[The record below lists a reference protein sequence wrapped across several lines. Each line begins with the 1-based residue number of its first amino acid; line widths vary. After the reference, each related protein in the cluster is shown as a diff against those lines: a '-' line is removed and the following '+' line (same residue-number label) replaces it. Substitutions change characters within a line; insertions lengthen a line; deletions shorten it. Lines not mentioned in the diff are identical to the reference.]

1 MGRTVI
7 HGVKIMRDRDEP
19 LYMISIVAQMLS
31 IHPQT
36 LRLYEREGLIKPSR
50 TDGNTRL
57 YSHRDVDKLQ
67 LILRLTR
74 ELGVNLAGVEVILGM
89 REKMK
94 EMQEQIENLEREVAE
109 ASEQQPKQVESDS
122 EKALVKNSP
131 GKIIKVDI
139 KTE

>member
-1 MGRTVI
+1 
-7 HGVKIMRDRDEP
+7 MRDRDEP

-57 YSHRDVDKLQ
+57 YSHRDVDMLQ

-94 EMQEQIENLEREVAE
+94 EMQEQIENLAREVAK
-109 ASEQQPKQVESDS
+109 ATEQRSKQVESDS

-139 KTE
+139 RTE

>member
-1 MGRTVI
+1 
-7 HGVKIMRDRDEP
+7 MRNRDEP
-19 LYMISIVAQMLS
+19 LYMISIVSQMLS

-94 EMQEQIENLEREVAE
+94 EMQEQIENLEREVAK
-109 ASEQQPKQVESDS
+109 ATEQRSKQVESDS

>member
-1 MGRTVI
+1 
-7 HGVKIMRDRDEP
+7 MRDRDEP

-57 YSHRDVDKLQ
+57 YSHRDVDMLQ

-94 EMQEQIENLEREVAE
+94 EMQEQIENLAREVAK
-109 ASEQQPKQVESDS
+109 ATEQRSKQVEGDS

-139 KTE
+139 RTE